1 MPKSKDKHSE
11 YRDEHR
17 RSSSKHHHRRKSHS
31 SIHQSKRS
39 CSPSKLS
46 FITSGEYTANS
57 PLEIK
62 KNHGANLII
71 TNGSIY
77 AVKVEPVPI
86 IDCIKLR
93 RIKPVIKP
101 DVRVRE
107 SSIKKKSMAPYLI
120 KPVSS
125 IKPFKEDRNAVAGN
139 ICIDTDS
146 TLIDTSIMSDES
158 NLTNKEEAVT
168 TKLNDII
175 LRMENNM
182 AMNDQSRNSVKFNSS
197 PNAYE
202 FKQNLEIE

>member
-1 MPKSKDKHSE
+1 MPKSKDKYYE

-17 RSSSKHHHRRKSHS
+17 RSSSKHHHNRKNHS
-31 SIHQSKRS
+31 SIHRSKRS
-39 CSPSKLS
+39 SSPSKLT

-62 KNHGANLII
+62 KNHGADLII

-86 IDCIKLR
+86 IDCFKLR
-93 RIKPVIKP
+93 RINPVIKP
-101 DVRVRE
+101 DARVRE
-107 SSIKKKSMAPYLI
+107 SSIKKKSMAPYFME
-120 KPVSS
+120 PVNSK
-125 IKPFKEDRNAVAGN
+125 KPFKEDRNAVVGS

-146 TLIDTSIMSDES
+146 TLIDGSIKSDES

-182 AMNDQSRNSVKFNSS
+182 TMNDKSQYIVK
-197 PNAYE
+197 
-202 FKQNLEIE
+202 